1 MKTSLVLSTIV
12 GAGLVAATDCPA
24 AGLTDSQGRSSCN
37 PAHQQAEGRQCKQF
51 DTCHFLCDTSGNPI
65 ISNPTSG
72 AASACPAAGLTDSQ
86 GRYSCNP
93 AHKQAEGRQCKQFD
107 ACYFL
112 SDTSGKPVISNPTS
126 GAASACPAAGLTDS
140 QGRYSCNPAH
150 KQAEGRQCKQFDACY
165 FLSDTNGKP
174 VISNPTS
181 VVAPGA
187 AQPTSACPAPG
198 FTDSKGRYSC
208 NPAHKYPEGQQC
220 KEIDGCLFLCG
231 ADGQPVMNQP
241 GSTETG
247 SGSNQPASTETGSGS
262 NQPAST
268 ETGSGSNQPGSTET
282 GPSMPNVTAGA
293 ATLSGA
299 GLLGL
304 VGLAIALF

>member
-1 MKTSLVLSTIV
+1 
-12 GAGLVAATDCPA
+12 
-24 AGLTDSQGRSSCN
+24 
-37 PAHQQAEGRQCKQF
+37 QAEGRQCKQF
-51 DTCHFLCDTSGNPI
+51 DTC
-65 ISNPTSG
+65 
-72 AASACPAAGLTDSQ
+72 
-86 GRYSCNP
+86 
-93 AHKQAEGRQCKQFD
+93 
-107 ACYFL
+107 YFL
-112 SDTSGKPVISNPTS
+112 SDTS
-126 GAASACPAAGLTDS
+126 
-140 QGRYSCNPAH
+140 
-150 KQAEGRQCKQFDACY
+150 
-165 FLSDTNGKP
+165 GKP

-187 AQPTSACPAPG
+187 AQPTSACPASG

-208 NPAHKYPEGQQC
+208 NPTHRYPEGQQC

-231 ADGQPVMNQP
+231 ANGQPVM
-241 GSTETG
+241 
-247 SGSNQPASTETGSGS
+247 NQPASTETGSGS

-268 ETGSGSNQPGSTET
+268 ETVSGSNQPAPTETGSGSNQPASAETGSGSNLPASTETGSGSNQPNSTET

>member
-65 ISNPTSG
+65 ISNPI
-72 AASACPAAGLTDSQ
+72 
-86 GRYSCNP
+86 
-93 AHKQAEGRQCKQFD
+93 
-107 ACYFL
+107 
-112 SDTSGKPVISNPTS
+112 ISNPTS

>member
-12 GAGLVAATDCPA
+12 GAGLVAATD
-24 AGLTDSQGRSSCN
+24 
-37 PAHQQAEGRQCKQF
+37 
-51 DTCHFLCDTSGNPI
+51 
-65 ISNPTSG
+65 
-72 AASACPAAGLTDSQ
+72 
-86 GRYSCNP
+86 
-93 AHKQAEGRQCKQFD
+93 
-107 ACYFL
+107 
-112 SDTSGKPVISNPTS
+112 
-126 GAASACPAAGLTDS
+126 CPAAGLTDS

-247 SGSNQPASTETGSGS
+247 
-262 NQPAST
+262 
-268 ETGSGSNQPGSTET
+268 
-282 GPSMPNVTAGA
+282 PSMPNVTAGA